1 MSFKPVNW
9 KTSSSGIALI
19 HTDWSKILISSMS
32 SKSSLPIGTPD
43 KVYDN
48 PPPPSHIL
56 LKYVYVFNLGAVK
69 FDYIHYKYMHMI
81 VQFTCTHTS
90 VDVYH
95 TSTGLQIIY
104 TCTFN
109 GDNTVVTEIQYSQ
122 TQCCTDSFDI
132 NNVVTRQRK
141 LKTANSIKLEDS
153 VIHLIIK
160 CLYIDLTAMS
170 FYSIGICFNHL

>member
-1 MSFKPVNW
+1 
-9 KTSSSGIALI
+9 
-19 HTDWSKILISSMS
+19 
-32 SKSSLPIGTPD
+32 
-43 KVYDN
+43 
-48 PPPPSHIL
+48 
-56 LKYVYVFNLGAVK
+56 
-69 FDYIHYKYMHMI
+69 MHMI
-81 VQFTCTHTS
+81 VQFTCTCTS

-95 TSTGLQIIY
+95 TGTGLQTIY

-122 TQCCTDSFDI
+122 TQCCTDSFEI

-141 LKTANSIKLEDS
+141 LKTGNPIKLEDS